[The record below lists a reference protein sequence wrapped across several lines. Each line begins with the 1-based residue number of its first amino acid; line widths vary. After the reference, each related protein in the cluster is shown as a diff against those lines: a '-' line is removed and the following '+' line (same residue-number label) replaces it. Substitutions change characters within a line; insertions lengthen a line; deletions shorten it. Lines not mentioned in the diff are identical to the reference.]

1 MSNETTPKYLARLV
15 TLSTAHTD
23 AQKQAKQA
31 EKAFQKHME
40 VRVNATRDVIRAVL
54 AKKLGK
60 DSSAVWWNE
69 KIADELVGYLP
80 ADMRWALY
88 RWDSMEP
95 GVRGITLTR
104 TETAESPNQI
114 GGRIQTKEEKTATI
128 PYDLLLLSD
137 RDVAKRVR
145 QGVYAKKALAKE
157 VALAEAEK
165 KAEAVRVAN
174 ERRIRTL
181 RAELAKLEASSA
193 PTVAV

>member
-1 MSNETTPKYLARLV
+1 MSNETASKYLARLV

-23 AQKQAKQA
+23 AQKRAKQA
-31 EKAFQKHME
+31 EKAFRKHME
-40 VRVNATRDVIRAVL
+40 VRVHAARDVIRAVL
-54 AKKLGK
+54 AKKLGV

-88 RWDSMEP
+88 RWDSIEP
-95 GVRGITLTR
+95 GVRGLTLTR

-137 RDVAKRVR
+137 RDLAKLVR
-145 QGVYAKKALAKE
+145 QSVYRKKARAKMEVLEQKERQAQADLAAKQ
-157 VALAEAEK
+157 
-165 KAEAVRVAN
+165 
-174 ERRIRTL
+174 RRIRTL
-181 RAELAKLEASSA
+181 RAELDKLEKE
-193 PTVAV
+193 TV